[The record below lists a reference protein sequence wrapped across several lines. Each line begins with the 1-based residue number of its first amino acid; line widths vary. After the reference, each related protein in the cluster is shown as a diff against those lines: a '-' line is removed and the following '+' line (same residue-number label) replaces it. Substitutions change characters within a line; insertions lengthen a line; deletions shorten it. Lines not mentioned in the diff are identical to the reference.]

1 MMSKQMLAFV
11 YFSVYMSYVF
21 LKDTY
26 NSNNWINFKAWSL
39 KKILHMDKKK
49 CNNITWNM
57 ELFHPGRKLHL
68 KISIKYAI
76 HLAKIYVTINK
87 MINR

>member
-1 MMSKQMLAFV
+1 MSKQMLAFV

-49 CNNITWNM
+49 M
-57 ELFHPGRKLHL
+57 
-68 KISIKYAI
+68 
-76 HLAKIYVTINK
+76 
-87 MINR
+87 